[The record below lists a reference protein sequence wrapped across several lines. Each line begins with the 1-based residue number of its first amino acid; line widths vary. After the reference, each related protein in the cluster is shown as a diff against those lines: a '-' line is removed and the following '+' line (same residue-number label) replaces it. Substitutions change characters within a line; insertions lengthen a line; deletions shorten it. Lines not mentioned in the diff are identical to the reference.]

1 MEEIDFFRALHRPGT
16 ILDIGAHDGLL
27 TAPLAELPGAH
38 VIAFEPL
45 PSAMAR
51 LRERLGTHPRVTLRT
66 EALGAAH
73 GEATLTLPVVAG
85 EAAEQWA
92 SLAKTY
98 AGHAGVTTERHPV
111 TVLPLD
117 ALELTDVTAIKL
129 DAEGYEEEVLRGGR
143 ETLRRCRPVLSVEI
157 EERHRPGS
165 TVAVPALL
173 AEWGYTAWFWHAGR
187 LHPFAAFDAA
197 TMQVASPD
205 PSVFA
210 ASDPYI
216 FTFFFLPGG
225 EGLRPLARAGFG
237 TTEPGTAG

>member
-51 LRERLGTHPRVTLRT
+51 LRERLGMHPRVTLRP
-66 EALGAAH
+66 EALGATH

-98 AGHAGVTTERHPV
+98 AGHAGVTTRHHRV
-111 TVLPLD
+111 QVVPLD
-117 ALELTDVTAIKL
+117 ALDLTDVTAIKL
-129 DAEGYEEEVLRGGR
+129 DAEGYEEEVLQGGR
-143 ETLRRCRPVLSVEI
+143 GTLRRCQPVLSVEV

-165 TVAVPALL
+165 TRAVPALL
-173 AEWGYTAWFWHAGR
+173 AELGYSAWFWHAGR
-187 LHPFAAFDAA
+187 LHPFRDFNAA

-205 PSVFA
+205 PSVFS

-225 EGLRPLARAGFG
+225 EGLRQLALAGFR
-237 TTEPGTAG
+237 TMEAEASR